1 MSIWYKIFILYIHH
15 KNIIAF
21 VLHSQNFIAME
32 ERSLG
37 FNNRDIKMHIH
48 DKQKKKYYQLI
59 TTMNMKYKMLH
70 QYEDYMY
77 YQNIIVRSCS
87 DNFRI
92 IINCSIISTLISKLF
107 NN

>member
-1 MSIWYKIFILYIHH
+1 MWYKIFILYIHD

-48 DKQKKKYYQLI
+48 DKQKKKN
-59 TTMNMKYKMLH
+59 T
-70 QYEDYMY
+70 
-77 YQNIIVRSCS
+77 
-87 DNFRI
+87 
-92 IINCSIISTLISKLF
+92 IN
-107 NN
+107 